1 MFADAEQRQRDW
13 HPHEPLLYST
23 PGYLYCDLLL
33 WQREARPAHDRAIR
47 TIEIAHQNNWV
58 LDVGLD
64 TVTLGRA
71 HLALALQSLENRA
84 TAEPT
89 RDDACGAAAR
99 LDEAVESLRAS
110 GQNDQ
115 VPRGLL
121 ARAAFRRAL
130 GDWDGAKRDLN
141 EAKEITEPEK
151 MRLYW
156 CDCALERARLALARR
171 EAFAPLNGLVEASPP
186 LPVLPD
192 PDAAAA
198 DKEEARNQLDVAR
211 KLIAEC
217 GYHRRDDELDELD
230 DVVAGGRR
238 FADLPPRV

>member
-141 EAKEITEPEK
+141 EDKRDHRTGKNATVLV
-151 MRLYW
+151 RLRTRT
-156 CDCALERARLALARR
+156 RAARAGAARGLRAAQWPRRGKPTTASLA
-171 EAFAPLNGLVEASPP
+171 
-186 LPVLPD
+186 
-192 PDAAAA
+192 
-198 DKEEARNQLDVAR
+198 
-211 KLIAEC
+211 
-217 GYHRRDDELDELD
+217 
-230 DVVAGGRR
+230 
-238 FADLPPRV
+238 